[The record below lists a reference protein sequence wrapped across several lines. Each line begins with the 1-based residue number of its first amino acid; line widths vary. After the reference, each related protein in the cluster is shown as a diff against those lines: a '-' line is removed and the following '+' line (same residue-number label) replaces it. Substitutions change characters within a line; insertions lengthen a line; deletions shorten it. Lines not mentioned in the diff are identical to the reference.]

1 MSGTHTVSRTAA
13 LSIAAASQF
22 LPRLS
27 PEQRSLANFD
37 LTQTSGTTG
46 TMSRRRDRAS
56 CWAICL
62 IRNANRHWQ

>member
-1 MSGTHTVSRTAA
+1 MSGTHATSRTAA

-37 LTQTSGTTG
+37 LTQTSGTIG

-56 CWAICL
+56 C
-62 IRNANRHWQ
+62 